1 MKSELERLAVYFTKP
16 YLLKSCLCG
25 VTFLKDEWEE
35 DDKRKQL
42 MSIQAL
48 TFMGPC
54 IFNILYSVSH
64 SLPNPAF
71 L

>member
-1 MKSELERLAVYFTKP
+1 
-16 YLLKSCLCG
+16 
-25 VTFLKDEWEE
+25 
-35 DDKRKQL
+35 